1 MPLQMMLP
9 RIVQLAKCLFYMF
22 RNNSIFPVLARK
34 SWKRSSVAWVNLLL
48 VGVILS
54 NAYLMATPPPLPYY
68 EATQT
73 LPQECEYA
81 RVQLIADTSI
91 VVPGE
96 SFLLGIRFELEKDW
110 HLYWEN
116 PGSSGFPLS
125 VEWNLP
131 AGFEVGPL
139 QFPSPHRYELSG
151 LVSYVHE
158 EAPMFIVLVTVPNST
173 PVDTTVTI
181 QASAQ
186 WLLCKEECIADSATL
201 RLEIPI
207 GESEVS
213 VNSGWF
219 AQALAEQPESS
230 KEIDLTMIAREK
242 QLHLELDFDGLTLES
257 TTDVYFYPRMEGII
271 NPNASQVLV
280 KKPALGVGLPL
291 LQLSFTQAYLDN
303 LSDGLKNLS
312 GVLEVGPH
320 AYAVT
325 ATAPVSTTKAMSQEI
340 GFEQRLL
347 QHGFFGWLLLAFL
360 GGMILNL
367 MPCVLPV
374 LSLKVFSLL
383 KHSGQSRSQAIA
395 HGLSYALG
403 VVLSFVVLAG
413 VLLLFRSA
421 GESIGWGYQLQSPG
435 FTLSLGVLFF
445 VFSLNL
451 IGVFDVGGGLVSV
464 DSKWARRRDIL
475 GSFVMGVLAAVVGA
489 PCMGPLIASVSG
501 IAIQTPAPQGL
512 LIFATMGL
520 GLASPFVLLAA
531 FPSLQ
536 RLLPKPGAW
545 METLKQVMGALLMLA
560 VLFIA
565 WVMGQ
570 SGGTSAV
577 IVFAISLFLAGFAAW
592 IFGRWGAPV
601 RALRTRRITTAV
613 SLLLLVVALAFGALA
628 SRHAYAHSS
637 AVIQS
642 DGSWS
647 IWSPDRVDAEL
658 AQGNPVFVDFTAS
671 WCLIC
676 QANKLALRS
685 ESADALFDTYGFIK
699 LEADWTKRDPVIAT
713 VLQKYG
719 RAGVP
724 LYLIYLPDGQVIEL
738 PQTITN
744 TILRNTIMDHF

>member
-1 MPLQMMLP
+1 MLP
-9 RIVQLAKCLFYMF
+9 RIVQRAKPLFYMF
-22 RNNSIFPVLARK
+22 RNKSIFPVLARK
-34 SWKRSSVAWVNLLL
+34 SRKRSLVAWVNLLL
-48 VGVILS
+48 YGVILS
-54 NAYLMATPPPLPYY
+54 NAYLIATPPRTTPPPYY

-91 VVPGE
+91 IVPGE

-131 AGFEVGPL
+131 TGFKVGPL
-139 QFPSPHRYELSG
+139 QFPSPQRYELSG
-151 LVSYVHE
+151 FVTYVHE
-158 EAPMFIVLVTVPNST
+158 EAPMFIVPVTVPKNASVNT
-173 PVDTTVTI
+173 PVTI

-186 WLLCKEECIADSATL
+186 WLLCKEECIADSTTL

-230 KEIDLTMIAREK
+230 KELALTMIASEK
-242 QLHLELDFDGLTLES
+242 QLYLELDLDGLTVEA

-271 NPNASQVLV
+271 NPNAPQVLV
-280 KKPALGVGLPL
+280 KKPAGGVGLPRL
-291 LQLSFTQAYLDN
+291 ELSFAQTYLDT
-303 LSDGLKNLS
+303 LSDELANLS
-312 GVLEVGPH
+312 GVLAVGPST
-320 AYAVT
+320 YAVT
-325 ATAPVSTTKAMSQEI
+325 ASSPISTTKAANQQM

-347 QHGFFGWLLLAFL
+347 QYGLFGWLLLAFL
-360 GGMILNL
+360 GGVILNL

-383 KHSGQSRSQAIA
+383 KHSGQSRSHAIA
-395 HGLSYALG
+395 HGLSYTLG

-413 VLLLFRSA
+413 VLFSLRSA

-435 FTLSLGVLFF
+435 FTLSLGILFF
-445 VFSLNL
+445 VFGLNL
-451 IGVFDVGGGLVSV
+451 MGVFEIGGGLVRA
-464 DSKWARRRDIL
+464 DSKWAKRRDVQ
-475 GSFVMGVLAAVVGA
+475 GSFVMGILAAVVGA
-489 PCMGPLIASVSG
+489 PCMGPLVASVSG
-501 IAIQTPAPQGL
+501 IAIQVPAPQGL

-520 GLASPFVLLAA
+520 GLASPFFLLAA

-536 RLLPKPGAW
+536 CFLPKPGAW
-545 METLKQVMGALLMLA
+545 MEILKRAMGALLMLA

-565 WVMGQ
+565 WIMLQ
-570 SGGTSAV
+570 SGGISAV
-577 IVFAISLFLAGFAAW
+577 IAFCISLLLAGFAAW

-601 RALRTRRITTAV
+601 RPLRTRRTTTAV
-613 SLLLLVVALAFGALA
+613 SLLLLIIALAYGALA
-628 SRHAYAHSS
+628 SRRAYADSS
-637 AVIQS
+637 VVIQAE
-642 DGSWS
+642 GSWAT
-647 IWSPDRVDAEL
+647 WSPDRVDAEL

-685 ESADALFDTYGFIK
+685 ESADALFDTYGFVT
-699 LEADWTKRDPVIAT
+699 LEADWTKRDPVIAK

-724 LYLIYLPDGQVIEL
+724 LYLIYLSDGQVIEL

-744 TILRNTIMDHF
+744 TILRDTIMEHF